1 VSAVKQG
8 IRCFLVAWMFLQG
21 AAHAQSGPGATSLEA
36 SNEITSLLVGALPS
50 QRIAG
55 QPIRPAP
62 AQKFV
67 CNAGYAQKQC
77 DEEMAVVRK
86 ALANYRGYDLG
97 EWTWVLVRSEDWK
110 VVLLASRLS
119 PGVPALT
126 VVGARTTFFEAA
138 LVAGSS
144 GRLSELKDIWHLD
157 RQSLLDLAI
166 RHELGHALCNDANE
180 RKAERVARL
189 LEQRKP
195 VSCKAKAEANC

>member
-1 VSAVKQG
+1 
-8 IRCFLVAWMFLQG
+8 
-21 AAHAQSGPGATSLEA
+21 
-36 SNEITSLLVGALPS
+36 
-50 QRIAG
+50 
-55 QPIRPAP
+55 
-62 AQKFV
+62 
-67 CNAGYAQKQC
+67 
-77 DEEMAVVRK
+77 
-86 ALANYRGYDLG
+86 
-97 EWTWVLVRSEDWK
+97 VLVRSEDWK
-110 VVLLASRLS
+110 VVLLAARLS

-144 GRLSELKDIWHLD
+144 GRLSELMDIWHLG